1 MEVQNNM
8 VVGMH
13 YTLKNDSGEIIDSSE
28 GQAPLMFLQG
38 GGNIIKGLESALAG
52 SKEGDSLNVVIEP
65 EDAYGAFNEELVQ
78 QVPKAAFQGVE
89 TLEVGMR
96 FQAQTDDGQIPVRI
110 AAIEGDQVTVDA
122 NHDLAGERLHF
133 DVTITSVREA
143 TDEELE
149 HGHVHG
155 EGGHHH

>member
-13 YTLKNDSGEIIDSSE
+13 YTLKNDSGDIIDSSE

-38 GGNIIKGLESALAG
+38 GGNIIKGLENALVG
-52 SKEGDSLNVVIEP
+52 SKAGDSLNVVIEP
-65 EDAYGAFNEELVQ
+65 QDAYGEFNEELVQ
-78 QVPKAAFQGVE
+78 QVPRAAFQGVE

-110 AAIEGDQVTVDA
+110 AAIEGDNVTVDA

-133 DVTITSVREA
+133 DVTIDSVREA